1 MSPDR
6 LIMREDPSAFEVM
19 DLHEYFQDFTNF
31 IGIEIAIG
39 SFFQANQEKQAN
51 GNFNS
56 NKIFTILKI
65 FMQIHDLKSQ
75 WVFSHH

>member
-6 LIMREDPSAFEVM
+6 LIMREDPSTFEVT

-39 SFFQANQEKQAN
+39 LFFPGWLEK
-51 GNFNS
+51 
-56 NKIFTILKI
+56 
-65 FMQIHDLKSQ
+65 MSQ
-75 WVFSHH
+75 WQFQFQ